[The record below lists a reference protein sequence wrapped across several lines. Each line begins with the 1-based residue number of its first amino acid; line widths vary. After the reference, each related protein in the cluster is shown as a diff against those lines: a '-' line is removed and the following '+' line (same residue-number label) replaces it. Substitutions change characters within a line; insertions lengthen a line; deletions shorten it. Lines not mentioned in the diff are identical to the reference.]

1 MRMPQVKGWCD
12 ARFRAVTAS
21 LPVGCLPGLAWTS
34 LAALQ
39 RCTASWPTRC
49 QPSTGGGC
57 HWVRAGAPQVT
68 AVEHLTGTLA
78 SRSKCSVDHHSLLP
92 GCDAVAVQGVLA
104 SAQTAVCGV
113 CVCSSTF
120 AESAVVHRATRCVPI
135 SATQPACKRC
145 GMETFTHARVSGV
158 RAPAPRVRYR
168 FVVFRPTGA
177 VVSEKALKEVPTVVK
192 ELFGRAWQEED
203 LVHINPTGELTQLP
217 SEAQHLVCMRTSL
230 LLSCSSGSSNPS
242 QP

>member
-1 MRMPQVKGWCD
+1 MQ
-12 ARFRAVTAS
+12 
-21 LPVGCLPGLAWTS
+21 
-34 LAALQ
+34 AL
-39 RCTASWPTRC
+39 WD
-49 QPSTGGGC
+49 GD
-57 HWVRAGAPQVT
+57 V
-68 AVEHLTGTLA
+68 
-78 SRSKCSVDHHSLLP
+78 
-92 GCDAVAVQGVLA
+92 
-104 SAQTAVCGV
+104 
-113 CVCSSTF
+113 
-120 AESAVVHRATRCVPI
+120 
-135 SATQPACKRC
+135 
-145 GMETFTHARVSGV
+145 HARASQW
-158 RAPAPRVRYR
+158 RARTCPRVRYR